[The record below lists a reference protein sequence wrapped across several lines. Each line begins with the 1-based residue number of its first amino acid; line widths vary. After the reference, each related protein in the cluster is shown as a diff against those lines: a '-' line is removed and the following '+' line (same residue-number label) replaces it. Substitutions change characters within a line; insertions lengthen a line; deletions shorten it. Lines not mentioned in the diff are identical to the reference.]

1 MTKDKRHKT
10 VKILIETGNVLEFK
24 DIFEHIP
31 KTTVAD
37 ELGIHFNRM
46 ARMISNVNEIKV
58 NDIFLFSGYFEIDA
72 KVLFELIY
80 NQRGH
85 KKPTIRSKK

>member
-46 ARMISNVNEIKV
+46 ARMIGNVNEIKV

-72 KVLFELIY
+72 KAMFDLIY
-80 NQRGH
+80 NQRSGP
-85 KKPTIRSKK
+85 KKVAKKK

>member
-1 MTKDKRHKT
+1 VKDKRTNT
-10 VKILIETGNVLEFK
+10 VKILIETKNITTFA

-46 ARMISNVNEIKV
+46 TGMMANVNIMKIG
-58 NDIFLFSGYFEIDA
+58 DLYLFAGYFDVEPVVIFQL
-72 KVLFELIY
+72 VH
-80 NQRGH
+80 NQRGQ
-85 KKPTIRSKK
+85 KPAKRKH